1 MKTSFFIIFLFLS
14 CFAHAQWQYT
24 HTFPNPIYAFITCSE
39 TLYVG
44 LGGGGVYRSQ
54 DEGETW
60 IAVNNGIQFGGAYI
74 FSLTSRNDS
83 IYAGGFGE
91 VCFSEDEGENWSLL
105 NLNLSLNS
113 FVYALIIKDNYLFAG
128 VGNDNNNG
136 VYRKQLDAPGWTKM
150 SNGMEENSSVNSFVI
165 HDNKLFA
172 GTDVGVYVSTNNGVD
187 WNLATNGIP
196 PGLFVKS
203 LYSIKGNIVAGT
215 NDGIYFSANDGTSWQ
230 KASGLPANSVVTC
243 FTGNDNYAVAGTYQ
257 SAFFSSD
264 KGVNWV
270 NINEGLDSIVSF
282 YSLTS
287 LGDFV
292 YAGTGAGITTMNSVL
307 KFDYNI
313 LSVFDDNIQEEW
325 LIYPNPVSEELIIKM
340 PVSSSE
346 RITVSV
352 FDLTGKL
359 LLSKVFDNYADIRIN
374 TFSMNQGL
382 YILEI
387 QYEEVTRRQKF
398 VKN

>member
-1 MKTSFFIIFLFLS
+1 MKTSFFICFLFLS

-24 HTFPNPIYAFITCSE
+24 YTFPNPIYAFITCSE

-44 LGGGGVYRSQ
+44 LGGGGVFRSQ
-54 DEGETW
+54 DRGETW

-91 VCFSEDEGENWSLL
+91 VCFSDDRGENWSLF

-113 FVYALIIKDNYLFAG
+113 FVYALIIKENYLFAG

-150 SNGMEENSSVNSFVI
+150 SNGLEENSSVNSFVI

-172 GTDVGVYVSTNNGVD
+172 GTDAGVYVSTNNGID
-187 WNLATNGIP
+187 WNLASSGIDTN
-196 PGLFVKS
+196 LSVKS
-203 LYSIKGNIVAGT
+203 LFTIKRNIIAGT
-215 NDGIYFSANDGTSWQ
+215 NDGIFFTTNNGTSWH
-230 KASGLPANSVVTC
+230 KSSGLPANSVVTC
-243 FTGNDNYAVAGTYQ
+243 FTGNDRFVIAGTYG
-257 SAFFSSD
+257 SVYASSD
-264 KGVNWV
+264 NGVNWV
-270 NINEGLDSIVSF
+270 KINEGLDSIISF

-287 LGDFV
+287 LGDFF
-292 YAGTGAGITTMNSVL
+292 YGGTGAGITTMNTVL
-307 KFDYNI
+307 KFDYNA
-313 LSVFDDNIQEEW
+313 LSHFVDDNTEEW
-325 LIYPNPVSEELIIKM
+325 LLYPNPVSEELIIKM

-382 YILEI
+382 YIIEI